1 MQRAFLVLALACAL
15 GTAGFVVAASV
26 GSAEPAPPAPGTE
39 SQADIKDNS
48 DSGWSTGGGTIRR
61 RTPPPPAAQSTSRP
75 RSSSRRA

>member
-1 MQRAFLVLALACAL
+1 MKRAFIVLAVAFGL

-26 GSAEPAPPAPGTE
+26 GSAQPAATAPGTE
-39 SQADIKDNS
+39 SQADVKDS
-48 DSGWSTGGGTIRR
+48 PESGWSTGGGTIRR